1 MLYEPIL
8 LEEIAE
14 KAKNPHNFIK
24 ECENSY
30 EQRLDSIAAKI
41 SKNAGSC
48 PIILISGPS
57 GSGKT
62 TSGLKLEEKL
72 DAMGFETHILSLD
85 NYFFPISEA
94 ERPLFEAHL
103 LDLES
108 PARVDRDFLNTQLAS
123 LLRGE
128 RIELPLFDFTANT
141 RRASGKSLK
150 LHKGE
155 LIILEGIH
163 SLNPSVIEHAEEFSS
178 GIYVSVRSRIEYRL
192 SGERYLLHPSKI
204 RLARRMIRDARSRNR
219 TPSDTVE
226 LYAGVE
232 RGENKYIMPY
242 KKRADYDIDT
252 FFPYELCAYKALLP
266 SSLPEDEAR
275 HPWLSELFE
284 VLSGLPLVPCDF
296 IPDASL
302 IREFVGNGKYSD

>member
-108 PARVDRDFLNTQLAS
+108 PDRVDRDFLNTQLAS

-163 SLNPSVIEHAEEFSS
+163 SLNPSVIEHAEDFSS

-266 SSLPEDEAR
+266 PRYPRTKLGTR
-275 HPWLSELFE
+275 
-284 VLSGLPLVPCDF
+284 GLASFLRCFRGFLWFPVILYPTPPL
-296 IPDASL
+296 
-302 IREFVGNGKYSD
+302 